1 MGTDTQK
8 FRSKKHFNKIVQVSI
23 FLFFVKRA
31 LEISITI
38 RITKRYVRSSKWD
51 RAEKSKFLKE
61 KGRRIEDVGSDR
73 IPRLDWLRWPLPGQT
88 PPDLS
93 HAHLVCHWLDG
104 RHFLPSY
111 SHSSPPLLSP
121 MLNLSSS
128 IAYISIT
135 KLIKSIV
142 ERPVTRCATVQ
153 TWETECLAY
162 PTRMRI
168 TQERRK
174 GEKEKREKKKQMP
187 HCSHAAAASSAGP
200 QCAKTSTGPSVHSSS
215 LKQDTEKE
223 K

>member
-1 MGTDTQK
+1 M
-8 FRSKKHFNKIVQVSI
+8 
-23 FLFFVKRA
+23 
-31 LEISITI
+31 
-38 RITKRYVRSSKWD
+38 
-51 RAEKSKFLKE
+51 
-61 KGRRIEDVGSDR
+61 EDAGSDR

-142 ERPVTRCATVQ
+142 KRPVTRCATVQ

-168 TQERRK
+168 TEERRK
-174 GEKEKREKKKQMP
+174 REKREKKTN
-187 HCSHAAAASSAGP
+187 AALFPRRRRRQFCWTPMCEDFNRTLRPILLPWNKTQKKRNNNNMKWSIRFGHSGLNRLLKRVLNSA
-200 QCAKTSTGPSVHSSS
+200 TGKRTGVVQSM
-215 LKQDTEKE
+215 
-223 K
+223 